1 MKKPK
6 ILIIED
12 DPVTVMY
19 LQEMLELRKYRVV
32 GSAPDGPGA
41 IALAHGEQ
49 PDLILMDVILE
60 GAMDGIDAAMEIQSR
75 LDIPVVYLTASTDE
89 KNLRRAQET
98 DPYGYLIK
106 PLKDYDLYSAI
117 ETALTRHRLE
127 RKIKESEAFVSS
139 LMNSVPVPVI
149 VVDLDQTIRY
159 VNRAFESLTGFES
172 TEVVGSAPPYPWRH
186 ERSTGADTAGETG
199 PLRDNEENH
208 RKKNGE
214 KITVVVSS
222 VPVYRGDEL
231 LYQLVS
237 WEDVTLRRK
246 LEEQILDISE
256 RERISIGRDLHDGIG
271 QEITAVGYLLGVLVK
286 KIQLGRLPG
295 DEETNAVVKQLD
307 HVKTHVRLMAK
318 GLSPVIVERN
328 GIAIAIGE
336 LCRSAEGIY
345 SIRCEADCDDIVIRD
360 ASKATHIYY
369 IVQESLNNAV
379 KHGRSK
385 NIKVMLKRRRGG
397 IFLSIVDDGIGLPD
411 EPARKEGLGLTF
423 MKYRADIIGGVL
435 NVNRRKPSGTIITC
449 VVNRID

>member
-1 MKKPK
+1 MKEPK

-32 GSAPDGPGA
+32 GSAPDGQGA

-60 GAMDGIDAAMEIQSR
+60 GAMDGIDTAMEIQSR
-75 LDIPVVYLTASTDE
+75 LDIPVVYLTANTDE

-149 VVDLDQTIRY
+149 VVGLDQTIRY

-172 TEVVGSAPPYPWRH
+172 AEVVGSAPPYPWRH
-186 ERSTGADTAGETG
+186 ERIAGADAAGEAG
-199 PLRDNEENH
+199 HLRDNEENH

-231 LYQLVS
+231 LYHLVS

-286 KIQLGRLPG
+286 KIRLGRLPG
-295 DEETNAVVKQLD
+295 EEETAAVVKQLD

-379 KHGRSK
+379 KHGKSK
-385 NIKVMLKRRRGG
+385 NIRVMLKRRRGG

-411 EPARKEGLGLTF
+411 ETTRKEGLGLTF

-449 VVNRID
+449 VINRID

>member
-19 LQEMLELRKYRVV
+19 LQEMLEFRKYRVV

-41 IALAHGEQ
+41 IALAHSEQ

-127 RKIKESEAFVSS
+127 GKIKESEAFVSS

-172 TEVVGSAPPYPWRH
+172 AEVVGSAPPYPWRH
-186 ERSTGADTAGETG
+186 ERVAGADTAGEAG

-222 VPVYRGDEL
+222 VPVHRGDEL
-231 LYQLVS
+231 LYHLVS

-286 KIQLGRLPG
+286 KIKLGRLPG

-379 KHGRSK
+379 KHGKSK
-385 NIKVMLKRRRGG
+385 NIKVMLKRRGAG
-397 IFLSIVDDGIGLPD
+397 IFFSIVDDGIGLPD
-411 EPARKEGLGLTF
+411 ETARKEGLGLTF

-449 VVNRID
+449 VINRID